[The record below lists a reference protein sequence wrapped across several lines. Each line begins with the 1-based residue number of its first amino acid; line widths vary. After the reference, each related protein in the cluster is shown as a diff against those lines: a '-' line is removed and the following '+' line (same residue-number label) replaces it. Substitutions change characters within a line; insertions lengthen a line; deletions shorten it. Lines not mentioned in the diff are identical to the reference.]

1 MQQRGKTVASLI
13 ENLIDTLEKENTEY
27 GKLLE
32 LSKKKSSVV
41 VSRDIPALEKITD
54 EEQIVVSAISTLDAK
69 RAEVTKDI
77 ANVLNKDVESL
88 TLSALISMLGK
99 SPSEQSRLSAVHDR
113 LKTTVTA
120 LRTLNESNRQL
131 IDQSKEMVEFD
142 LNMIRS
148 MRQAPETNN
157 YGRSAVS
164 VGGTLGTGMRGF
176 DAKQ

>member
-1 MQQRGKTVASLI
+1 MASLI
-13 ENLIDTLEKENTEY
+13 EDLIGTLEKENIEY
-27 GKLLE
+27 EKLLE
-32 LSKKKSSVV
+32 LSKKKSTVI
-41 VSRDIPALEKITD
+41 VSRDIAALEKITD
-54 EEQIVVSAISTLDAK
+54 EEQIVVSNIATLDSK
-69 RAEVTKDI
+69 REVVTKDI

-88 TLSALISMLGK
+88 KLSALITLLSK
-99 SPSEQSRLSAVHDR
+99 QPKESERLSDIHDK